1 MALRKIV
8 TDGDPVLLKHC
19 KPVEKFDERLHVLLD
34 DMAETMYNAE
44 GLGLA
49 APQVGIIRRV
59 VVIDVSEDRS
69 GLIELVNPEIIER
82 SEETQYG
89 TEGCLSFP
97 ELYGYVTRPK
107 TVKFR
112 AQDRNGNVYEKEVSD
127 LFARAVCHELDHL
140 DGRVL
145 PENIEEPYE
154 PDNDEGDENARR
166 RRRRHNQSDT
176 QE

>member
-1 MALRKIV
+1 MALRNIV

-19 KPVEKFDERLHVLLD
+19 KPVEKFDSRLAELLD

-49 APQVGIIRRV
+49 APQVGIIRRA
-59 VVIDVSEDRS
+59 VVIDVSQDKS
-69 GLIELVNPEIIER
+69 GLIELVNPEITER
-82 SEETQYG
+82 SEQTQYG
-89 TEGCLSFP
+89 TEGCLSYP
-97 ELYGYVTRPK
+97 ELYGYVTRPM

-112 AQDRNGNVYEKEVSD
+112 AYDRHGNHYEKEVSG

-145 PENIEEPYE
+145 PDNIEAPYD
-154 PDNDEGDENARR
+154 PKKDE
-166 RRRRHNQSDT
+166 
-176 QE
+176 